1 MALAGKTLPAAG
13 KLFVLSWPLLLPP
26 LPLMLPM
33 LPSLFATYFVP
44 LSVFAVCFDVA
55 GVIVLLLCTAFSA
68 AIARPAGFCMLA
80 DDSAADDDVV
90 APDAS
95 DDRLARLAV
104 LAARLG
110 VLTAAAPDDAADAD
124 VT

>member
-1 MALAGKTLPAAG
+1 MALADKTLPAAG

-33 LPSLFATYFVP
+33 LTPPFATDSVP

-55 GVIVLLLCTAFSA
+55 GVIDLLLCTAFSA
-68 AIARPAGFCMLA
+68 AIARPAGFCMLV
-80 DDSAADDDVV
+80 DDSAADDVVV
-90 APDAS
+90 AADAS
-95 DDRLARLAV
+95 DDRLVRLAV

-110 VLTAAAPDDAADAD
+110 MLAAAAAAADDAD